1 MASIVKRKGKGG
13 KSSYQ
18 VRYRLPP
25 GPDGKRLQATK
36 TFKKSTDAKVF
47 RAKVEVDQFGG
58 LPVANSKIKMSDLF
72 DRVLKEHAELS
83 LAPGSVAQYR
93 GAFKNQ
99 LGPAFG
105 HLRASDVKPVHV
117 QRFYRSMIED
127 AGLAENTARK
137 LVVNLGTCFNLGIEW
152 GLVVRNPVRGI
163 KWPKMQRLEYRV
175 LDEEQARLLIATVKG
190 TDFHLPLVLPLHGGF
205 REGEVLGLQWD
216 CIDFENNTIS
226 IKRNFTDVTGARHIY
241 GNLKTE
247 SSRRNVWVDDDVMT
261 SLRDRLE
268 FFREEVRMGRLE
280 RVPEQVCARSNGRM
294 LLRKTLWT
302 WFKRALQKADLDDLR
317 YHDLRHTHATLLLR
331 MGVPVHL
338 VSRRLGHASIQVTL
352 RFYAH
357 VIPGDDRQVGE
368 VIGKLLS

>member
-18 VRYRLPP
+18 VKYRLPP

-36 TFKKSTDAKVF
+36 TFHKSTDAKVF

-72 DRVLKEHAELS
+72 DRVLKEHAELA
-83 LAPGSVAQYR
+83 LAPGSVVQYR

-105 HLRASDVKPVHV
+105 HLRASDVQPVHV

-127 AGLAENTARK
+127 AGLSENTARK
-137 LVVNLGTCFNLGIEW
+137 LVINLGTCFNLAIEW
-152 GLVVRNPVRGI
+152 GLVVRNPVKGF
-163 KWPKMQRLEYRV
+163 KWPKMQRREYRV

-216 CIDFENNTIS
+216 CIDFENNMSRAAAKHTTVA
-226 IKRNFTDVTGARHIY
+226 KRKCTTG
-241 GNLKTE
+241 
-247 SSRRNVWVDDDVMT
+247 VMGDG
-261 SLRDRLE
+261 SDLGVGGLRGPWAAGP
-268 FFREEVRMGRLE
+268 GRTTGQPAP
-280 RVPEQVCARSNGRM
+280 VPR
-294 LLRKTLWT
+294 
-302 WFKRALQKADLDDLR
+302 
-317 YHDLRHTHATLLLR
+317 
-331 MGVPVHL
+331 
-338 VSRRLGHASIQVTL
+338 IQL
-352 RFYAH
+352 HSAGC
-357 VIPGDDRQVGE
+357 P
-368 VIGKLLS
+368 